1 MELIDGHLRLGSQP
15 IPQRSRPWEN
25 LRVGVKARA
34 VVALAP
40 LGIAVVA
47 AALTAFVAR
56 IIGPPYFGT
65 EPAVVASLGL
75 GALATAAIG
84 HATWRNDRA
93 VGLAIVLGAWSL
105 VAYLIVLGLASLT
118 HAIPGQDLIAGT
130 AARLAVGGHIPP
142 LTLFVMTGLLAR
154 RRLLT
159 ERAIGWPLLVTASLA
174 AVLFGATFT
183 LAHPGAPFADVSP
196 IVDLPRP
203 ILAGAM
209 SLSVVWLAT
218 LLLPPGLLIWARRS
232 APQADSG
239 RLATAAVASLVPVCQ
254 ILLCTLLGFAVDASG
269 ISRQGGGVI
278 LLVGLGA
285 AWPLSAVGYGL
296 AVRGR
301 DAPYTVSTGV
311 LVRAGS
317 LVLGVMTA
325 MIAICAG
332 LLISLGRGLGTTLAI
347 AISVLVVA
355 IALRPIA
362 VRVLAAVVGET
373 VQPGDSVLIDPAAN
387 GAGSH
392 GDMGVPAIPA
402 RRQTPRLVALSGRER
417 EVLRLLA
424 TGLSNAGIAA
434 ELVLSERTIDAHL
447 RSVFGKLDLPDSKH
461 DNRRV
466 QAATLWAQESHAA
479 D

>member
-1 MELIDGHLRLGSQP
+1 MELIDGHLRLWSQP
-15 IPQRSRPWEN
+15 IPRRSRPWKN
-25 LRVGVKARA
+25 LRVGMKARA
-34 VVALAP
+34 VVALTP

-56 IIGPPYFGT
+56 MIGPPYFGT

-105 VAYLIVLGLASLT
+105 VAYLVVLGLASLT
-118 HAIPGQDLIAGT
+118 HAVLGQDLVAGT

-154 RRLLT
+154 RTLLR
-159 ERAIGWPLLVTASLA
+159 ERAIGWPLLVAASLA

-183 LAHPGAPFADVSP
+183 FAHPGAPFADVSP
-196 IVDLPRP
+196 IVDLPGP

-209 SLSVVWLAT
+209 SLSVVWLTT
-218 LLLPPGLLIWARRS
+218 LLLPPVLLVWARRGE
-232 APQADSG
+232 PQADSG

-269 ISRQGGGVI
+269 ISRQGGAVI

-347 AISVLVVA
+347 AISVVVVA

-392 GDMGVPAIPA
+392 GDIGVPAIPA

-424 TGLSNAGIAA
+424 TGLSNTGIAA

-466 QAATLWAQESHAA
+466 QAATLWAQESLGA